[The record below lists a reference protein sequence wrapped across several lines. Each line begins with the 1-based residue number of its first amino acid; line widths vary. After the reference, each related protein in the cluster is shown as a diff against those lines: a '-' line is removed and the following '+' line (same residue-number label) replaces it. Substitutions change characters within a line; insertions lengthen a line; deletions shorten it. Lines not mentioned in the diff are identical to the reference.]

1 MNKAKGWLV
10 VVGGLVAFY
19 FYLKSQSKEIVKT
32 TLDERVGDYKHIFD
46 KYAVIYELDPA
57 LLIGIAT
64 VESDMN
70 ARAIANEGTTGPG
83 RKDSIPP
90 GHKMRSIGLMQI
102 LYIGNNEPLNHFN
115 IAGWPVASVEELMDP
130 DTNIMLGAQILA
142 WNIKTYGL
150 ERGISVYNCW
160 SCREG
165 EIKNRSY
172 VDKVLKEYYSRKYE
186 NTPELYLEVR

>member
-70 ARAIANEGTTGPG
+70 LSLIH
-83 RKDSIPP
+83 I
-90 GHKMRSIGLMQI
+90 
-102 LYIGNNEPLNHFN
+102 
-115 IAGWPVASVEELMDP
+115 
-130 DTNIMLGAQILA
+130 
-142 WNIKTYGL
+142 
-150 ERGISVYNCW
+150 
-160 SCREG
+160 
-165 EIKNRSY
+165 
-172 VDKVLKEYYSRKYE
+172 
-186 NTPELYLEVR
+186 